1 VVARKCVGWWRLCRA
16 SRNLWVLAVVV
27 VVTSDDKCGG
37 VVVKNN
43 EYQVGC
49 GSGGVGCQVTMSGK
63 GVRQ

>member
-1 VVARKCVGWWRLCRA
+1 VMTNVVGII
-16 SRNLWVLAVVV
+16 
-27 VVTSDDKCGG
+27 
-37 VVVKNN
+37 VKNN